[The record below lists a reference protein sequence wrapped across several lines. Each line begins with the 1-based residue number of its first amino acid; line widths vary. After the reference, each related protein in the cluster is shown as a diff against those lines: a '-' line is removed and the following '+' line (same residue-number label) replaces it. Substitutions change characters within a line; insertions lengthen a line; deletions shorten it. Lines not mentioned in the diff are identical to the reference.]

1 MADAAGDVLHG
12 ALHPVHHVGVH
23 HHGLV
28 VLHPG
33 GGDVVGIHPGGVSPA
48 GVHVI
53 AGGLHLLRRL
63 VKLIPVGHGGAYG
76 LRVVGAQDGLGDGA
90 AVDQHSGGGLVAQSP
105 DLTVGAGHGLQ
116 GVAVL
121 VGDVRVGDPQLR
133 DGERHIDLR
142 VDIFQ
147 GVVRL
152 HQEHVN
158 PVVGGH
164 PALLEQRLI
173 QLLLIDAVLG
183 GVDNPVN
190 LGAVLQIGDGFVVR
204 KPLYPGVILVELALK
219 LLVPH
224 VDVQDLAAVAGLYA
238 AEQISS
244 SAAASAQKAEHHHGH
259 QSGRPNPSLHVCFL
273 LFLNLIQPAAVI
285 LSLL

>member
-1 MADAAGDVLHG
+1 MADAALNVLHG
-12 ALHPVHHVGVH
+12 AVHPVHHVGVH

-33 GGDVVGIHPGGVSPA
+33 GGDVVGIHPGGVRPA

-90 AVDQHSGGGLVAQSP
+90 AVDQHAGGGLVAQSP

-121 VGDVRVGDPQLR
+121 VGDVRVGNPQLG

-142 VDIFQ
+142 IDIFQ
-147 GVVRL
+147 GVVRF
-152 HQEHVN
+152 HQEHVD

-164 PALLEQRLI
+164 PALLEQRLV
-173 QLLLIDAVLG
+173 QLLLVDAVLG
-183 GVDNPVN
+183 GVDDPVD

-204 KPLYPGVILVELALK
+204 EPLHLGVILVELALE

-224 VDVQDLAAVAGLYA
+224 IDVQDLAAVAGLHAVEQAAAAAPSAA
-238 AEQISS
+238 AEQH
-244 SAAASAQKAEHHHGH
+244 KDHHGR
-259 QSGRPNPSLHVCFL
+259 QRQAQNSLFPHVPL
-273 LFLNLIQPAAVI
+273 LLYLLCAARR
-285 LSLL
+285 LSC